1 MPSSLAHR
9 VIVINALA
17 STGNTVEIAEQGADV
32 QIVEQAGPTLEIV
45 TAGVQGPPGPP
56 GASADGY
63 THTQSAASD
72 TWTVNH
78 NLGRDTDV
86 ELTTL
91 GGVRM
96 LADIQHTSQNQV
108 VVYFASPATGIAY
121 VH

>member
-1 MPSSLAHR
+1 MPSPAANR
-9 VIVINALA
+9 VLIINAQPTL
-17 STGNTVEIAEQGADV
+17 GNVVEVAPEGTMVSVAEQPAV
-32 QIVEQAGPTLEIV
+32 KLEIV

-56 GASADGY
+56 GTSAGGY

>member
-1 MPSSLAHR
+1 MPSPLAHR
-9 VIVINALA
+9 VIVINAQPTL
-17 STGNTVEIAEQGADV
+17 GNVVEVPPEGTMVSVAEQPAV
-32 QIVEQAGPTLEIV
+32 KLEIV

-56 GASADGY
+56 GTSAGGY

>member
-1 MPSSLAHR
+1 MPSPLAHR
-9 VIVINALA
+9 VIVINAQPTL
-17 STGNTVEIAEQGADV
+17 GNVVEVAPEGTMVSVAEQPAV
-32 QIVEQAGPTLEIV
+32 KLEIV

-56 GASADGY
+56 GTSAGGY

>member
-9 VIVINALA
+9 VIVINAQPTLK
-17 STGNTVEIAEQGADV
+17 NVVEIAPEGASVIIAEQP
-32 QIVEQAGPTLEIV
+32 GPTLEIV

-96 LADIQHTSQNQV
+96 LADVQHTSQNQV
-108 VVYFASPATGIAY
+108 IVYFASPATGIAY

>member
-1 MPSSLAHR
+1 MPSPLAHR
-9 VIVINALA
+9 VLVINAQPTL
-17 STGNTVEIAEQGADV
+17 GNVVEVAPEGTMVSVAEQPAV
-32 QIVEQAGPTLEIV
+32 KLEIV

-56 GASADGY
+56 GTSAGGY